1 MTCFSGPAWAV
12 YKREVRAYITSPVAY
27 VFMVVFLVLTAFLT
41 FSVSNFYENNQAD
54 LRSFFMWHPWVYLI
68 LVPAAAMRLWAEER
82 RTGTIEL
89 LLTLPIT
96 LNQAIL
102 GKFFAAWTFLAAAL
116 ALTFPIVITTCYL
129 GAPDGGAIAGGYL
142 GSLLLSGAYL
152 AVGMLTSAMTR
163 NQVISFVL
171 SVAIGFFLLIAG
183 WPPVTGMLAHWA
195 PLWLVDGVAAFSFM
209 AHFDSLQRGVLDLR
223 DLAYFVSVIVFM
235 LFTAHVVLENRR
247 AA

>member
-1 MTCFSGPAWAV
+1 
-12 YKREVRAYITSPVAY
+12 
-27 VFMVVFLVLTAFLT
+27 
-41 FSVSNFYENNQAD
+41 
-54 LRSFFMWHPWVYLI
+54 
-68 LVPAAAMRLWAEER
+68 
-82 RTGTIEL
+82 
-89 LLTLPIT
+89 
-96 LNQAIL
+96 
-102 GKFFAAWTFLAAAL
+102 
-116 ALTFPIVITTCYL
+116 
-129 GAPDGGAIAGGYL
+129 
-142 GSLLLSGAYL
+142 
-152 AVGMLTSAMTR
+152 MLTSAMTR